1 MQAGHESCAGHA
13 IGGGGDGEV
22 PCEGGGGSVGE
33 VGGGGGAEQQRRKS
47 GLGCVMG
54 A

>member
-1 MQAGHESCAGHA
+1 MDAGRSQVVRGPCDKW
-13 IGGGGDGEV
+13 GGDGEV

-33 VGGGGGAEQQRRKS
+33 VGGGGAEQQRRKS
-47 GLGCVMG
+47 GLGCVMV